1 MWFVAAR
8 AASTVALVLQIA
20 TLCSSGS
27 TTRSSVRRS
36 NSSTGAQCERSSD
49 AGSVS
54 GCCASLAASRLTEGC
69 QSGCQSGCAL
79 MPCGGAY
86 VLMIWWYVVLSTSV
100 TVAAASLLSGVQPPL
115 ESGISPLESSTGANC
130 TLVQG
135 HDCLGIDLSNH
146 PSKSPAD
153 CCNDCAS
160 RSGCSAFSWYSGP
173 KLNGTPTCFLKAG
186 CTALRP
192 WGDTVAGRHVP
203 PGPPSPSPPSRPIRV
218 LPLGDS
224 ITFGCGDS
232 LSPACVAEGRG
243 SACNLTQSPCATCAF
258 GYRVRLFEALSAT
271 SRPGTWQFVGTQRTG
286 PADCGSG
293 GACQHEGHPGWR
305 TTDLSAIVN
314 STLGPLQPDLI
325 LLHIGTND
333 IGRNNYATA
342 AEAATATSTNL
353 RALIEQLFIV
363 IPGAHIFLASILAM
377 PASCHFYNHGHTAN
391 LTRQEEAYNAEV
403 PKVAA
408 HFGGAKVTFVDMKR
422 ETGLCDMKRSASG
435 CCPPQLHPDGE
446 GYGLMAAVWAKALLA
461 WEPNV
466 AL

>member
-1 MWFVAAR
+1 VDTTNYRESSLCAGDRIAYRMHLFISRRSTLPVLAAVLLLRATTTPAAAVLPVASPVHATARHPTEEWRPVESPPDVAAPP
-8 AASTVALVLQIA
+8 L
-20 TLCSSGS
+20 
-27 TTRSSVRRS
+27 
-36 NSSTGAQCERSSD
+36 
-49 AGSVS
+49 
-54 GCCASLAASRLTEGC
+54 
-69 QSGCQSGCAL
+69 
-79 MPCGGAY
+79 P
-86 VLMIWWYVVLSTSV
+86 TSV
-100 TVAAASLLSGVQPPL
+100 TIG
-115 ESGISPLESSTGANC
+115 GNC

-135 HDCLGIDLSNH
+135 HDCLGHDLSNH
-146 PSKSPAD
+146 QSKSPAD

-160 RSGCSAFSWYSGP
+160 RPGCSAFSWYSGP

-186 CTALRP
+186 CARLRP
-192 WGDTVAGRHVP
+192 WADTVAGPHVP
-203 PGPPSPSPPSRPIRV
+203 PGPPPPSPPSRPIRV

-232 LSPACVAEGRG
+232 LSPACIAEGRG
-243 SACNLTQSPCATCAF
+243 SACNLSQSPCATCAF
-258 GYRVRLFEALSAT
+258 GYRVRLFETLNTT
-271 SRPGTWQFVGTQRTG
+271 SQPGTWQFVGTQRTG
-286 PADCGSG
+286 PSDCGTG

-305 TTDLSAIVN
+305 TTDLSSIVN

-342 AEAATATSTNL
+342 AEAAAATSTNL
-353 RALIEQLFIV
+353 RALIQQLFIV
-363 IPGAHIFLASILAM
+363 IPSAHIFLASILAM

-391 LTRQEEAYNAEV
+391 LTLQEEAYNAEV

-408 HFGGAKVTFVDMKR
+408 HFGEAKVTFVDMKS

-446 GYGLMAAVWAKALLA
+446 GYGRMAAVWAKALLA

-466 AL
+466 ALS